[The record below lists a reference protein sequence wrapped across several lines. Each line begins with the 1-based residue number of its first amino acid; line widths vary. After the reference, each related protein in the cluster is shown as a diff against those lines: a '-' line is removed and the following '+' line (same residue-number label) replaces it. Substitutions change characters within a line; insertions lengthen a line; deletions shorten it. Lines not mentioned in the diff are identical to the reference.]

1 MDWGRGPIAEA
12 GLKKQ
17 DEAGK
22 DKGLARLPRRDQT
35 DGRGLGVGG
44 TKKSEAEPVELGLV
58 LEAESRNLA
67 KDESGV

>member
-1 MDWGRGPIAEA
+1 MDWGRGLIAEA

-22 DKGLARLPRRDQT
+22 DEGLARLPRRDQA
-35 DGRGLGVGG
+35 DRRSLEVGG
-44 TKKSEAEPVELGLV
+44 TKKSKAEPVELRLA

-67 KDESGV
+67 KEESGV

>member
-22 DKGLARLPRRDQT
+22 DKGLARLPRRDQA
-35 DGRGLGVGG
+35 DGHGLEVGG
-44 TKKSEAEPVELGLV
+44 TKESEAEPVELGLA

-67 KDESGV
+67 KEESGV